1 MKIVYSRF
9 FVEDLEK
16 MIGYISN
23 ELLNPV
29 AADNLKSVV
38 FKEIERLKES
48 PLLGESLSSSL
59 FINDLNLRSIIHK
72 RIVIVYRV
80 SDVIT
85 IERVFNARQDWLC
98 LVGEMTDN
106 QKR

>member
-9 FVEDLEK
+9 FVEDLEN
-16 MIGYISN
+16 MIDYISK

-29 AADNLKSVV
+29 AADNLKSIV
-38 FKEIERLKES
+38 FKEIDRLKES
-48 PLLGESLSSSL
+48 PLLGESLSS
-59 FINDLNLRSIIHK
+59 R
-72 RIVIVYRV
+72 
-80 SDVIT
+80 
-85 IERVFNARQDWLC
+85 ERVFNARQDWLC